1 MSLLIGFDPA
11 GLQPA
16 TVGALDDII
25 APLQT
30 WVGTTEGL
38 NQQLKSD
45 IVGVAAKVVPVGALF
60 MWPTAT
66 APSGYVLCNGAA
78 VSRAD
83 YASLFT
89 VIGVTFGTGNGST
102 TFNVPDMRQRFP
114 LGVATSGTGSTLA
127 GTGGSIDHTHT
138 GPSHTHTISGSTAAE
153 AAHTHGAGN
162 VTTTAGT
169 SHTHSFSGT
178 AASGGPSATVN
189 SGLASDTPVGT
200 FDHTH
205 TTTISGTTGA
215 EDAHTH
221 GVPIYT
227 TGTGSS
233 HSHGAGTLS
242 ADAAGTGAT
251 GTANPPFLAVNYI
264 IKT

>member
-114 LGVATSGTGSTLA
+114 LGVAASGTGSTLA
-127 GTGGSIDHTHT
+127 GRGCLIDHTHT
-138 GPSHTHTISGSTAAE
+138 GPSH
-153 AAHTHGAGN
+153 AHTSTGHIHGIAG

-169 SHTHSFSGT
+169 AHSHSI
-178 AASGGPSATVN
+178 ASAGLVDGGATTNFGV
-189 SGLASDTPVGT
+189 L
-200 FDHTH
+200 
-205 TTTISGTTGA
+205 TTGS
-215 EDAHTH
+215 ESTHTH
-221 GVPIYT
+221 GTPSSSTDST
-227 TGTGSS
+227 TPGDTG
-233 HSHGAGTLS
+233 
-242 ADAAGTGAT
+242 AAGTGAT